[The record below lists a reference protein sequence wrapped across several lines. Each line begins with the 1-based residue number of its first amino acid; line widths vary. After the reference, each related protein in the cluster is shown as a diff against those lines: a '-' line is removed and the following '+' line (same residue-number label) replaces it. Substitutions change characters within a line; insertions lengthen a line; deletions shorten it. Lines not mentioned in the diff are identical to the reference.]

1 MKGAELFPRQ
11 KGWKAGAGQ
20 AAAAAF
26 LALWV
31 LGAALPVHAGPALLP
46 DLRLSTEA
54 SAARPAPPAPPSA
67 LSASSGDAKVSQPV
81 AAPEPEPRS
90 RLTTG
95 IPYREAPALAGKA
108 RVLLLHSLAGNTHP
122 SLLNL
127 AALYPGDIAL
137 LDVHDISVSNPT
149 LAELSSYDVVIVAT
163 EYPLFDG
170 TGLGDRL
177 ADYVDLGGKV
187 IVTLSSWIPGW
198 SLGGRFV
205 SGGYLPFAVADTRHW
220 DTLTLGSFDAAHP
233 LMSGVTSLGGTFQ
246 SWPDL
251 YPSPY
256 IVARWD
262 NGQPLAVV
270 KGPVVGFNFI
280 PRATFVDGNVALLFH
295 NAVTFLMTPR
305 IRVLVAPS
313 DVYPS
318 QLVEELVKD
327 PLIGA
332 VDYYDARIST
342 PSLAQLSRYDAVIT
356 WPNYPYADRVAMG
369 DVLAGYADIGGKVIL
384 GGFCWYTDGNSL
396 GGAIVS
402 GGYSPLNTTT
412 GGDHYAWANL
422 GAYDGSHPILWGVT
436 AVSSPFRDYTSLAA
450 GATAAALWDDGENFV
465 AFKGNVVALNAG
477 LMDGGFS
484 GQVPLT
490 ARNAVKYLVLVY
502 PEVQASAFT
511 GSAPLTVAFAGSA
524 TGGQPPYTYRWDF
537 GDGTSS
543 AEQNPS
549 HTFVSPGSYLVA
561 FYPKDSAGHEGT
573 MGFYVDVSAG
583 LTLTASRTPASGTAP
598 LAVSVTAT
606 PAGGTP
612 PYTYDWNFGD
622 GTAHGTTQNA
632 NHTFAFGGVFTTVLT
647 VTDAQG
653 HTASQT
659 LTTTVSPALQAFAGG
674 APASGHAPL
683 ATTFFGFAAGGTP
696 PYAYAWS
703 FSDGGSA
710 SGASVTHTFAS
721 AGSYTATL
729 TVTDAAARTAA
740 SSPVSVTVTVP
751 PPVIASLTKKGN
763 PFRIVVSGSNL
774 QSGIQVYINGSL
786 WSNVT
791 YQSASQITLKG
802 GSALK
807 TAVPAGTPATFRFVN
822 PDHGEATV
830 TWSY

>member
-1 MKGAELFPRQ
+1 MGALS
-11 KGWKAGAGQ
+11 
-20 AAAAAF
+20 
-26 LALWV
+26 LALVV
-31 LGAALPVHAGPALLP
+31 LGAALPVFSGPLPLP
-46 DLRLSTEA
+46 DLRPSTEA
-54 SAARPAPPAPPSA
+54 AAAKPAAPRALSD
-67 LSASSGDAKVSQPV
+67 LSASSGASPF
-81 AAPEPEPRS
+81 AAAVEAPPAPLS

-95 IPYREAPALAGKA
+95 IPYREAPVLAGKA
-108 RVLLLHSLAGNTHP
+108 RVLLLHSLVTWTSPNPA
-122 SLLNL
+122 LLNL
-127 AALYPGDIAL
+127 AADYPGDIAL
-137 LDVHDISVSNPT
+137 LDIHDISASSGSNPT
-149 LAELSSYDVVIVAT
+149 LAELSSYDVVILAT
-163 EYPLFDG
+163 DMPLLNG
-170 TGLGDRL
+170 TALGDLL

-187 IVTLSSWIPGW
+187 IVTLLSWIPGW
-198 SLGGRFV
+198 DLGGRFV
-205 SGGYLPFAVADTRHW
+205 SGGYLPFAVADTRHF
-220 DTLTLGSFDAAHP
+220 DTLTLGSFDAGHP
-233 LMSGVTSLGGTFQ
+233 IMSGVTALGCTFQ
-246 SWPDL
+246 SWPTVNPGS
-251 YPSPY
+251 YTA
-256 IVARWD
+256 ARWSND
-262 NGQPLAVV
+262 QPLAVV
-270 KGPVVGFNFI
+270 KGSVVGFNFL
-280 PRATFVDGNVALLFH
+280 PTATHLTGNIGPLFR
-295 NAVTFLMTPR
+295 NAVAFLMTLR
-305 IRVLVAPS
+305 LRVLVAPS
-313 DVYPS
+313 DIYPS
-318 QLVEELVKD
+318 ELVAELVKD
-327 PLIGA
+327 PKIGA

-356 WPNYPYADRVAMG
+356 WPNYPYANRVAMG
-369 DVLAGYADIGGKVIL
+369 DALADYVDIGGKVIL
-384 GGFCWYTDGNSL
+384 GGFCWYTNGNSL
-396 GGAIVS
+396 GGAIIT

-412 GGDHYAWANL
+412 GGNHYASANL
-422 GAYDGSHPILWGVT
+422 GSYDGSHPILWGVT
-436 AVSSPFRDYTSLAA
+436 AVSSQFRDFTSLAA
-450 GATAAALWDDGENFV
+450 GATAAALWDDAENFA

-484 GQVPLT
+484 GQVPLV

-502 PEVQASAFT
+502 PSAQASAYS
-511 GSAPLTVAFAGSA
+511 GSAPLTVAFTGSA

-549 HTFVSPGSYLVA
+549 HTYASPGHFLVS

-583 LTLTASRTPASGTAP
+583 LTLSASRTPASGTAP
-598 LAVSVTAT
+598 LAVSFTST

-612 PYTYDWNFGD
+612 PYTYDWNWGD
-622 GTAHGTTQNA
+622 GTAHGTTQNPS
-632 NHTFAFGGVFTTVLT
+632 HTFAAGGVFTTVLT

-710 SGASVTHTFAS
+710 SGASATHTFAS

-729 TVTDAAARTAA
+729 TVTDAAARTAT

-774 QSGIQVYINGSL
+774 QSGIQVYINGGL

-802 GSALK
+802 RSALK
-807 TAVPAGTPATFRFVN
+807 TAVPPRTPTTFRFVN
-822 PDHGEATV
+822 PDTGEATV